1 MQILV
6 PFIVDH
12 ISKNYDKIIHNG
24 ALKKNLYLMVIDA
37 LLRNSTVNLEFHKHI
52 IITILDHLLTS
63 PKISLNQSSNEL
75 LLRENAA
82 KLLAKIVLLN
92 DDVKYINFRPHIFDL
107 LCKKLV
113 ILVDGFQES
122 SYGIVHGIFTVSFV
136 SSLLVFRIHGQRD
149 HQDLSPPVHL

>member
-6 PFIVDH
+6 PFIIDH
-12 ISKNYDKIIHNG
+12 INRNCDKVILNG
-24 ALKKNLYLMVIDA
+24 ALKKNLYLMVIDS
-37 LLRNSTVNLEFHKHI
+37 LLRNSKVNLEFHKHI

-63 PKISLNQSSNEL
+63 PRISINQSSSEL

-82 KLLAKIVLLN
+82 KLLAKFVLLN
-92 DDVKYINFRPHIFDL
+92 DDLKYVNLKPHIFDL

-122 SYGIVHGIFTVSFV
+122 SYGILHGIFSVSET
-136 SSLLVFRIHGQRD
+136 
-149 HQDLSPPVHL
+149 

>member
-1 MQILV
+1 
-6 PFIVDH
+6 
-12 ISKNYDKIIHNG
+12 
-24 ALKKNLYLMVIDA
+24 MVIDS
-37 LLRNSTVNLEFHKHI
+37 LLRNSKVNLEFHKHI

-63 PKISLNQSSNEL
+63 PRISLNSSLSEL

-92 DDVKYINFRPHIFDL
+92 DDLKYINLKPHIFDL

-122 SYGIVHGIFTVSFV
+122 NYSIVHGIFTVPPLPNF
-136 SSLLVFRIHGQRD
+136 LVLRLHG
-149 HQDLSPPVHL
+149 

>member
-113 ILVDGFQES
+113 ILVDGF
-122 SYGIVHGIFTVSFV
+122 
-136 SSLLVFRIHGQRD
+136 
-149 HQDLSPPVHL
+149 